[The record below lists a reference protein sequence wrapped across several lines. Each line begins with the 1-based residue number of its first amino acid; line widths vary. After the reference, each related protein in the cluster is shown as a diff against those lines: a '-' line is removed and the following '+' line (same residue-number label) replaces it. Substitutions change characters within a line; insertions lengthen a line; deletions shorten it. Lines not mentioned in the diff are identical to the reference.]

1 MSYLVQSDLE
11 GLVPPAWLTEGLDDA
26 GEGSVTA
33 FESVKLTT
41 ENAINGALSGR
52 YSVPLEL
59 TGNAGLTAC
68 ISEIAVCLAVEALY
82 IRRQIALDK
91 DSLLVKRIGRAWSRL
106 DALAKGTDPL
116 SPNIDPVNAPGEVIG
131 EASRVYSA
139 SIAA

>member
-11 GLVPPAWLTEGLDDA
+11 GLVPPSWLTEGLDDA

-33 FESVKLTT
+33 FEAVKQLT
-41 ENAINGALSGR
+41 ERAINGELSGR
-52 YSVPLEL
+52 YTVPLTLEGN
-59 TGNAGLTAC
+59 TGLRDC

-82 IRRQIALDK
+82 IRRQIEIDPEGRLG
-91 DSLLVKRIGRAWSRL
+91 KRIERAVQRL
-106 DALAKGTDPL
+106 KALAKGTDPL

-131 EASRVYSA
+131 EVSRVYST

>member
-1 MSYLVQSDLE
+1 M
-11 GLVPPAWLTEGLDDA
+11 
-26 GEGSVTA
+26 TA
-33 FESVKLTT
+33 FEAVKLTT

-52 YSVPLEL
+52 YSVPLTL

-82 IRRQIALDK
+82 IRRQIEIDPEGRLG
-91 DSLLVKRIGRAWSRL
+91 KRIERAVQRL
-106 DALAKGTDPL
+106 KSLANGTDPL

-131 EASRVYSA
+131 EPSRVYST